1 MLSFNFQKIFQIY
14 PEIYKL
20 FDGVFAINTI
30 PKKLPKVN
38 HFIVCNTDTNTG
50 PGKHWFCIFR
60 ASRNTIECFDS
71 LGINDEKRSFFLT
84 LFKDKPPIKEIKIN
98 IDRVQSL
105 TSETCGEFVI
115 YFLFERL
122 HNRDMLFDELLNE
135 CFSTN
140 IEENENCVTSFNK
153 EMFEDVGY

>member
-71 LGINDEKRSFFLT
+71 LGIKEASF
-84 LFKDKPPIKEIKIN
+84 
-98 IDRVQSL
+98 
-105 TSETCGEFVI
+105 
-115 YFLFERL
+115 
-122 HNRDMLFDELLNE
+122 
-135 CFSTN
+135 
-140 IEENENCVTSFNK
+140 
-153 EMFEDVGY
+153 